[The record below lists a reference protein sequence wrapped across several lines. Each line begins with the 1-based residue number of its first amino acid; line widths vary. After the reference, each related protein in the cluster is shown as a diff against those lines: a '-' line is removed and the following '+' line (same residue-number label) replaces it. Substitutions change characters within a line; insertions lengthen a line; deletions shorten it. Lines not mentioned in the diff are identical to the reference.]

1 MSTSKEPPVGKEN
14 VAGRDESALG
24 PYRVLDLTNEL
35 GVFGARM
42 LSCLGADVIKIEPP
56 GGDPMRLHG
65 PFFHDSPHPERSLF
79 WLLYNVNKRSVTLDL
94 ESVPGRQLFC
104 RLVNTAHFVLECF
117 PPGYLDGLGIGY
129 ESLKEGNPS
138 LVWTAIGPFGSQG
151 PRAAWKGGHLVASA
165 MSGFLQSTGSPELP
179 PVQVSLPV
187 TELMTGS
194 YACVGA
200 MMAHFHRQRTGEG
213 QFVDVSAQE
222 SMMAAT
228 QTTSVVYKSHGVVG
242 KRDPSGPYLPGIRYE
257 RRLFACQD
265 GYITCYVTYWP
276 DRRQVREWM
285 AGEGMGE
292 DLFGEEWHEVFEEGG
307 EFTGSQRT
315 HIYELF
321 EAFALTHQ
329 RDHLVEAGQSR
340 GIQVCAVKGVDQVF
354 EDLHLRE
361 RGYFVNLEHPELG
374 TGLPHQGAP
383 FGLGES
389 PWRIWRRAPFIGE
402 HNEEVFLGEL
412 ELSPPELTGLQRQ
425 GVV

>member
-1 MSTSKEPPVGKEN
+1 VGNES
-14 VAGRDESALG
+14 VANRDETALG

-56 GGDPMRLHG
+56 GGDPMRRRG
-65 PFFHDSPHPERSLF
+65 PFFHDSPDPERSLF

-94 ESVPGRQLFC
+94 ESVPGQQLFR
-104 RLVNTAHFVLECF
+104 RLLKTAHFVLECF
-117 PPGYLDGLGIGY
+117 PPGYLDSLGIGY
-129 ESLKEGNPS
+129 ENLKEENPS

-151 PRAAWKGGHLVASA
+151 PRAGWKGGHLVASA
-165 MSGFLQSTGSPELP
+165 MSGFLQSTGSPDLP

-194 YACVGA
+194 YACVGT

-213 QFVDVSAQE
+213 QYVDVSAQE

-276 DRRQVREWM
+276 DRRQVREWLS
-285 AGEGMGE
+285 GEGMGQE
-292 DLFGEEWHEVFEEGG
+292 LYGEEWHEVFEEGG
-307 EFTGSQRT
+307 EFSDSQRT
-315 HIYELF
+315 RIYELF
-321 EAFALTHQ
+321 EAFALGHQ
-329 RDHLVEAGQSR
+329 RDHLVEVGQGR
-340 GIQVCAVKGVDQVF
+340 GIQVCAVKGPDQVF
-354 EDLHLRE
+354 QDQHLRE
-361 RGYFVNLEHPELG
+361 REYFVNLEHPELG
-374 TGLPHQGAP
+374 AELPSQGAP
-383 FGLGES
+383 FRMGES
-389 PWRIWRRAPFIGE
+389 PWRILRKAPRIGE
-402 HNEEVFLGEL
+402 HNEEIFLGEL
-412 ELSPPELTGLQRQ
+412 DLSPAELTDLRQQ